1 MTTFGETTPWVVV
14 LTFAQAEW
22 QAYTNLLRH
31 GVEAFLPYTVGTV
44 RRGRWQQGIIRPQ
57 FPGYLFAALAE
68 RVNTETIKRATG
80 VRDLLKLGGG
90 GLVYVRPEE
99 VASCKRQW
107 VKAYRESM
115 PHPRRKLVL
124 NPGDWVEIP
133 LGPLAGTPV
142 CVDRVDKSGIVW
154 ASLGKLQVT
163 FHLDDAVHKSVRV
176 RAKPARTPKHRK
188 HKPL

>member
-1 MTTFGETTPWVVV
+1 MNTQEITRWVVV

-44 RRGRWQQGIIRPQ
+44 RRGRWHQGIIRPQ
-57 FPGYLFAALAE
+57 FPGYLFAALAG
-68 RVNTETIKRATG
+68 RVNTETIKRAIG
-80 VRDLLKLGGG
+80 VRDLLKVPE
-90 GLVYVRPEE
+90 GLVYVRPDE
-99 VASCKRQW
+99 VDSCKRHW
-107 VKAYRESM
+107 AKAYRESL

-133 LGPLAGTPV
+133 EGPLVGTPV
-142 CVDRVDKSGIVW
+142 CVERVDKSGIVW
-154 ASLGKLQVT
+154 ASLGKLQVS

-176 RAKPARTPKHRK
+176 RAKPARTPKH
-188 HKPL
+188 HKPKPL